1 MEGIERMANE
11 GNDDYQPDPK
21 MIELF
26 EKLSRQIAR
35 ENENKEKQEQE
46 QERKPKYVDHTT
58 IHYLKKANPSVE
70 EVAIARGLIKIV
82 CRGGKS

>member
-1 MEGIERMANE
+1 MANE
-11 GNDDYQPDPK
+11 GADDYRPDPK

-35 ENENKEKQEQE
+35 EQEQE
-46 QERKPKYVDHTT
+46 QEDRKPKYVDHTT

>member
-1 MEGIERMANE
+1 MANE
-11 GNDDYQPDPK
+11 GHDDYQPDPK

-35 ENENKEKQEQE
+35 ENKEKQQE
-46 QERKPKYVDHTT
+46 QERKSKYVDHTT

-70 EVAIARGLIKIV
+70 EVAIARGLIKIL
-82 CRGGKS
+82 CRGGKT

>member
-1 MEGIERMANE
+1 MANE
-11 GNDDYQPDPK
+11 GTDDYKPDPK
-21 MIELF
+21 MIEVF

-35 ENENKEKQEQE
+35 ENKEKQEQE
-46 QERKPKYVDHTT
+46 QEDRKPKYVDHTA
-58 IHYLKKANPSVE
+58 IHYLKKENPSVE

>member
-1 MEGIERMANE
+1 MASEGT
-11 GNDDYQPDPK
+11 DDYQPDPK

-35 ENENKEKQEQE
+35 EQEQE
-46 QERKPKYVDHTT
+46 YRKPKYVDHTT

-70 EVAIARGLIKIV
+70 EVAIARGLIKIM

>member
-1 MEGIERMANE
+1 MANE
-11 GNDDYQPDPK
+11 GKDGYQPDPK

-35 ENENKEKQEQE
+35 EQEQE
-46 QERKPKYVDHTT
+46 QEDRKPKYVDHTT
-58 IHYLKKANPSVE
+58 IHYLKKANPSIE
-70 EVAIARGLIKIV
+70 EVAIAMGLIKIV

>member
-1 MEGIERMANE
+1 MANE
-11 GNDDYQPDPK
+11 GKDDYQPDPK

-35 ENENKEKQEQE
+35 EQEEEQE
-46 QERKPKYVDHTT
+46 QEDRKPKYVDHTT

-82 CRGGKS
+82 WRGGKR